1 MEIPEAEREQLE
13 ESLLLVGQ
21 ANKITEDLNLKLHF
35 QAELLSPISFG
46 TKATAGKVIVEKTQ
60 LWVKAC
66 TTEAWNADVP
76 VASVLYVWRMSE
88 FKRSLKSLADILPTL
103 ESHKPALKLK
113 DMRGR
118 VLNAMNCWWIT
129 KSSEMAV
136 STSSSLSVSQRAL
149 PLILSMKSLFQRQ
162 TKCCIS
168 SWKAAAS
175 QCHNVCKQTSS
186 PTATAVAG
194 EVAADG
200 GAREHIKN
208 GEAFSGSVNGLM
220 KKFAD
225 LQVMYQ
231 SYLDA
236 KRDLLTELQ
245 NQNIELPPE
254 LIQKHLQPLN
264 TSASSKAQ
272 SDPHRSL
279 SPSPIKRDRFKLPK
293 QHESAVTKSL
303 NSTSPLPKPR
313 SSLSPPRPSASSSVQ
328 LNATWSPPSSKG
340 LYATMTTDS
349 LGHTWGSSRA
359 SSPMNRSL
367 ADEDRALSFLSTSS
381 YREPSC
387 IRLDRSTPSPPLPYT
402 SPRYLEKKVV
412 SRDESLRG
420 STDTVSTMSGSTNAL
435 RKNSSPVR
443 GSIELPLSIKE
454 KSWAYSLRNSL

>member
-13 ESLLLVGQ
+13 ESLLLVAQ
-21 ANKITEDLNLKLHF
+21 ANKITADLDLKLHF

-46 TKATAGKVIVEKTQ
+46 AKATAGKVIAEKTQ

-66 TTEAWNADVP
+66 TTEAWNEHVP

-88 FKRSLKSLADILPTL
+88 FKRSLKSLTDTLPSL
-103 ESHKPALKLK
+103 VSYKPALKLK
-113 DMRGR
+113 DTRSR
-118 VLNAMNCWWIT
+118 VLRAMNCWWIS
-129 KSSEMAV
+129 KPSETPV

-162 TKCCIS
+162 SKCS
-168 SWKAAAS
+168 LSTWKSAVS
-175 QCHNVCKQTSS
+175 QCHNISKQT
-186 PTATAVAG
+186 PPAVAG
-194 EVAADG
+194 G
-200 GAREHIKN
+200 GAAGQIKN
-208 GEAFSGSVNGLM
+208 GEAFTGSVNGLM
-220 KKFAD
+220 KKFED

-231 SYLDA
+231 TYLDA

-264 TSASSKAQ
+264 TTTSSKAP
-272 SDPHRSL
+272 SDPQRSL
-279 SPSPIKRDRFKLPK
+279 SPSPIKRDPFKSRK

-303 NSTSPLPKPR
+303 NSTSPFPKPR
-313 SSLSPPRPSASSSVQ
+313 SSFSPPRPSASSSVQ

-387 IRLDRSTPSPPLPYT
+387 IRLSRSTPSPPLPYT

-420 STDTVSTMSGSTNAL
+420 STDTISTMSGSTNAL